1 MLPSSNSNN
10 SANYSLVTD
19 FTPYPEPML
28 ALVAPG
34 QGAQT
39 PGFLTPWLELPRARE
54 LFTWWSAVANIDL
67 IHLGTKADSEEIKD
81 TANAQPLLVSA
92 GLFGALS
99 LFPHPS
105 DAFGKVGV
113 VAGHSVGEFTAAAG
127 ARAITAESAMVLV
140 KERGAAM
147 AEASTR
153 AKTGMSA
160 ILGGERESVLQAIAA
175 HNLVAANENGA
186 GQIVAAGL
194 LSDLQALEGA
204 PPEGARIRALAVAG
218 AFHTPYM
225 ESARE
230 HLVKLAGQVSVRD
243 PRTRV
248 LSNADGAVI
257 HSGREILHRMVT
269 QISAPVRWDLC
280 MQTLGELG
288 VTAVIE
294 VPPAGTLVGL
304 IKRALPN
311 VETLALKTP
320 DDIPA
325 ALDIIARH
333 GFPSEL
339 SDQPTWRMIVAPF
352 SGHFA
357 DHGIEVGAEVR
368 AGTVLGTVANRRESV
383 NLTTD
388 HDGTLIEFMVEDG
401 DPVSPGQP
409 IARLHPLGHGAH

>member
-1 MLPSSNSNN
+1 
-10 SANYSLVTD
+10 
-19 FTPYPEPML
+19 ML

-34 QGAQT
+34 QGAQL
-39 PGFLTPWLELPRARE
+39 PGFLTPWLELPRAHQ
-54 LFTWWSAVANIDL
+54 LLTWWSAVAGIDL
-67 IHLGTKADSEEIKD
+67 IRLGTEADSDEIKA
-81 TANAQPLLVSA
+81 TESAQPLLVSA
-92 GLFGALS
+92 GLLGALA

-140 KERGAAM
+140 RERGIAM
-147 AEASTR
+147 AR
-153 AKTGMSA
+153 ACAEPATGMSA
-160 ILGGERESVLQAIAA
+160 ILGGEPETVLDAITRN
-175 HNLVAANENGA
+175 NLNPANINGA

-194 LSDLQALEGA
+194 ISDLQALEA
-204 PPEGARIRALAVAG
+204 NPPAGARVRSLAVAG

-225 ESARE
+225 ESAR
-230 HLVKLAGQVSVRD
+230 VRVAALAGSVSVRD
-243 PRTRV
+243 PRTKL

-257 HSGREILHRMVT
+257 HSGREILNRMVA

-280 MQTLGELG
+280 MNTMAELG

-304 IKRALPN
+304 IKRALPG

-320 DDIPA
+320 EDIPA
-325 ALDIIARH
+325 AMDIIARH

-339 SDQPTWRMIVAPF
+339 SDNPTWRMIVAPF
-352 SGHFA
+352 SGNFTH
-357 DHGIEVGAEVR
+357 HGVEVGEEIR
-368 AGTVLGTVANRRESV
+368 AGKSIGTIANRRESV
-383 NLTTD
+383 ELVAD

-401 DPVSPGQP
+401 DPVAPGQP
-409 IARLHPLGHGAH
+409 IARMHPLGQGAH

>member
-1 MLPSSNSNN
+1 MLPMSNQKNPT
-10 SANYSLVTD
+10 NYSLVTE

-34 QGAQT
+34 QGSQT
-39 PGFLTPWLELPRARE
+39 PGFLAPWLELPRARE
-54 LFTWWSAVANIDL
+54 LLTWWSAVAGLDL
-67 IHLGTKADSEEIKD
+67 IRLGTDADSEEIKD
-81 TANAQPLLVSA
+81 TANAQPLLVAS
-92 GLFGALS
+92 GLLGALS

-140 KERGAAM
+140 RERGIAM
-147 AEASTR
+147 AKASSL
-153 AKTGMSA
+153 ANTGMSA
-160 ILGGERESVLQAIAA
+160 LLGGERDAVIAA
-175 HNLVAANENGA
+175 IVKHNLVAANENGA

-194 LSDLQALEGA
+194 LDDLKALEA
-204 PPEGARIRALAVAG
+204 NPPEGVRVRALAVAG
-218 AFHTPYM
+218 AFHTSYM
-225 ESARE
+225 ESAHER
-230 HLVKLAGQVSVRD
+230 LSSLAQSVSVRD

-248 LSNADGAVI
+248 LTNSDGSVV
-257 HSGREILHRMVT
+257 HSGREILNRMVA
-269 QISAPVRWDLC
+269 QISRPVRWDLC
-280 MQTLGELG
+280 MKTLGELG

-304 IKRALPN
+304 IKRALPG

-320 DDIPA
+320 EDIPA
-325 ALDIIARH
+325 AMDLISRH

-339 SDQPTWRMIVAPF
+339 SDQPTWRMIVSPF
-352 SGHFA
+352 SGHFTH
-357 DHGIEVGAEVR
+357 HGVELGEEVR
-368 AGTVLGTVANRRESV
+368 AGKVIGTIANRRESV
-383 NLTTD
+383 ELSAD

-409 IARLHPLGHGAH
+409 IARLHPLGEGAH

>member
-1 MLPSSNSNN
+1 
-10 SANYSLVTD
+10 
-19 FTPYPEPML
+19 ML

-54 LFTWWSAVANIDL
+54 LLTWWGAVASIDL
-67 IHLGTKADSEEIKD
+67 IHLGTAADGEEIRQ

-92 GLFGALS
+92 GLLGALS

-140 KERGAAM
+140 KERGIAM
-147 AEASTR
+147 AHQSAR

-160 ILGGERESVLQAIAA
+160 ILGGDRESVLASIAT
-175 HNLVAANENGA
+175 HNLYAANENGA

-194 LSDLQALEGA
+194 LSDLQALEAA
-204 PPEGARIRALAVAG
+204 PPEGSRVRPLAVAG

-225 ESARE
+225 EGARDR
-230 HLVKLAGQVSVRD
+230 LALLASQVSVRD

-248 LSNADGAVI
+248 LSNSDGAVV
-257 HSGREILHRMVT
+257 HSGREILTRMIN
-269 QISAPVRWDLC
+269 QIAAPVRWDLC
-280 MQTLGELG
+280 MKTLGELG

-304 IKRALPN
+304 IKRALPG

-320 DDIPA
+320 QDIPA

-339 SDQPTWRMIVAPF
+339 SDQPTWRMIVSPF
-352 SGHFA
+352 SGIFTDQGVAIGSEIH
-357 DHGIEVGAEVR
+357 
-368 AGTVLGTVANRRESV
+368 AGSVIGTVANRHESIE
-383 NLTTD
+383 LTAD

-409 IARLHPLGHGAH
+409 IARLHPLGQGAH